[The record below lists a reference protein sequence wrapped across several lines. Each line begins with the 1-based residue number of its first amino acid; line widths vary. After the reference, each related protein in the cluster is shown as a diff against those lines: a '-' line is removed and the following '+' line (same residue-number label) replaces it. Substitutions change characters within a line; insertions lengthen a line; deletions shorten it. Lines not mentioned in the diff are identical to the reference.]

1 MDHHSIQ
8 PLLFMMMSS
17 FKNNDT
23 NTGYFPI
30 FLMLV
35 GTIIFKLIP
44 FDEIKDFFIDFF
56 KSENISEVE
65 MLFETKNIKM
75 GSYGII
81 REEIVCSEEF
91 EAISYYI
98 EENSSKFTEI
108 HSLTEIM
115 TKSVD
120 KNDKSKNKFVLSP
133 LRNKKIKIT
142 DDNIFFELNIKKKS
156 DEEES
161 KNKNNNSSSS
171 PLTSSNN
178 QYVIRL
184 SRTRT
189 CSNDNSVEILN
200 NFVNKCVRNYKNSIH
215 PTGTKIFNFRSSWD
229 SDGTTG
235 ITFEVSDLTHKKDL
249 EKNIFFDGKKDL
261 IKYIKPFVYDPDVI
275 DSHYEE
281 KFNKCGITFKAG
293 ILLYG
298 KPGCGKTA
306 TIKAI
311 SSYTNRSIINY
322 RITENTT
329 NEEFK
334 KIFSFPMEYK
344 GKKYSAKELIIVM
357 EDFDA
362 TKSKVLK
369 TRAKNSVES
378 IPGQELHSDFSE
390 LLALN
395 NSVEKLSSVVKA
407 ADKKDE
413 LNLSCVLNVLDGI
426 NELHNVM
433 VIITTNHFE
442 DIDEAFLRT
451 GRFDFKLELKR
462 ASQKSIVEM
471 ISNRYEITIEDLYK
485 YHPNIKNIKDEI
497 LVPSDVCQICFKNDT
512 IESCISQILL
522 ESQK

>member
-1 MDHHSIQ
+1 
-8 PLLFMMMSS
+8 
-17 FKNNDT
+17 
-23 NTGYFPI
+23 
-30 FLMLV
+30 
-35 GTIIFKLIP
+35 
-44 FDEIKDFFIDFF
+44 
-56 KSENISEVE
+56 
-65 MLFETKNIKM
+65 
-75 GSYGII
+75 
-81 REEIVCSEEF
+81 
-91 EAISYYI
+91 
-98 EENSSKFTEI
+98 
-108 HSLTEIM
+108 
-115 TKSVD
+115 
-120 KNDKSKNKFVLSP
+120 
-133 LRNKKIKIT
+133 
-142 DDNIFFELNIKKKS
+142 
-156 DEEES
+156 
-161 KNKNNNSSSS
+161 
-171 PLTSSNN
+171 
-178 QYVIRL
+178 
-184 SRTRT
+184 
-189 CSNDNSVEILN
+189 
-200 NFVNKCVRNYKNSIH
+200 
-215 PTGTKIFNFRSSWD
+215 
-229 SDGTTG
+229 
-235 ITFEVSDLTHKKDL
+235 
-249 EKNIFFDGKKDL
+249 
-261 IKYIKPFVYDPDVI
+261 
-275 DSHYEE
+275 
-281 KFNKCGITFKAG
+281 
-293 ILLYG
+293 
-298 KPGCGKTA
+298 
-306 TIKAI
+306 
-311 SSYTNRSIINY
+311 
-322 RITENTT
+322 
-329 NEEFK
+329 
-334 KIFSFPMEYK
+334 MEYK